1 MVRVVLLCLLPILL
15 IGARANSPG
24 PPMGAVL
31 IAPTF
36 GDWTREQLPVV
47 WTARFTVVKVHI
59 PAGFQTGP
67 ELVEQALRPPVR
79 TVILRSED
87 CIRTPE
93 EVWRDLVDRGY
104 WGLMARRPDIRW
116 AVEVGNEPDLSC
128 PGMTPERFYVLSRD
142 LGNGLQTV
150 RERAEL
156 ILSLPVEPI
165 IADLVLKSDSVLGLY
180 DGLGVHIYGHR
191 EITDSER
198 DQTLLRQALAT
209 GKPVWITE
217 AGINDPAMDKVE
229 KARRI
234 QSWAQKLPGQVQ
246 AVVLFTIG
254 QGTEWP
260 QYEIDLRMAAQL
272 GNCRW
277 FPETEM
283 PLCPPFRAYW
293 ERIGLPV
300 LGFPITPPV
309 WEGGRLV
316 QYTERTVLEWHPEA
330 PSGWEV
336 QLRRLGT
343 EAAQRAG
350 FRGAGIP

>member
-1 MVRVVLLCLLPILL
+1 MLRVVLLFLLPVLL
-15 IGARANSPG
+15 MGSGPISPG

-31 IAPTF
+31 IGPMH

-47 WTARFTVVKVHI
+47 WTAGFTVVKVHI
-59 PAGFQTGP
+59 PVGFQTGP
-67 ELVEQALRPPVR
+67 ELVEKVLHPPVR

-104 WGLMARRPDIRW
+104 WDLMARRPDIRW

-142 LGNGLQTV
+142 LGKGLQTV

-156 ILSLPVEPI
+156 ILSLPVEPT
-165 IADLVLKSDSVLGLY
+165 IAQMALESRSVLDLY
-180 DGLGVHIYGHR
+180 DGLGVHVYGYHR
-191 EITDSER
+191 MTDNER
-198 DQTLLRQALAT
+198 DQVSLRRALAT

-217 AGINDPAMDKVE
+217 AGIDDPAMDKTE
-229 KARRI
+229 KARRV
-234 QSWAQKLPGQVQ
+234 QSWARDLPDQVQ
-246 AVVLFTIG
+246 AVVLFTVG
-254 QGTEWP
+254 RGTHWP

-277 FPETEM
+277 FPETGM

-293 ERIGLPV
+293 EQVGLPV
-300 LGFPITPPV
+300 LGFPVTPPV
-309 WEGGRLV
+309 REDGRLV
-316 QYTERTVLEWHPEA
+316 QYTERAVLEWHPEA
-330 PSGWEV
+330 PSGWQV
-336 QLRRLGT
+336 QLRRLGA
-343 EAAQRAG
+343 EAAQRSG
-350 FRGAGIP
+350 FRGTGIP